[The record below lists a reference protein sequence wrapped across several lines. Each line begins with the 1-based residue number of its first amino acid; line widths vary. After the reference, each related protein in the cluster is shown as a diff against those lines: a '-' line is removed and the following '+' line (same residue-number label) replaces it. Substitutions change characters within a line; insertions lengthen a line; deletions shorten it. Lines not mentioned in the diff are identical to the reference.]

1 MSRWKELPGG
11 LHPQVTQLI
20 VELRKLK
27 DRGELST
34 RQLATKTGYSARS
47 WVRYLNGRSLP
58 PRQAVQALA
67 RLGGQ
72 DPARLLVLHEIAA
85 AQWARGRTPA
95 TPDTPA
101 TPEPA
106 PPPPEDQPTP
116 PKPHGRWLRIAVVA
130 QTLALAVSVSVT
142 LVLAVQLAKAR
153 SAAEGDS
160 VDMVVGT
167 SPDPASVLPALYT
180 CRPERSD
187 GRWYAGHSRTQ
198 DAVVAYGDIGPAVI
212 EAQCLLRRADVSPGD
227 VDGIFGPLTQRAV
240 KRFQLRH
247 DLTADGVIGPLTWRA
262 LRGAAP
268 Q

>member
-58 PRQAVQALA
+58 PREAVQALA

-95 TPDTPA
+95 TPRA
-101 TPEPA
+101 A
-106 PPPPEDQPTP
+106 PPPPGDQPTP
-116 PKPHGRWLRIAVVA
+116 PKPYGRWLRIAVVA
-130 QTLALAVSVSVT
+130 QTLALVVSVSVA

-198 DAVVAYGDIGPAVI
+198 DAIVAYGDIGPTVI

-240 KRFQLRH
+240 KRFQLRY

-262 LRGAAP
+262 LRQAAP